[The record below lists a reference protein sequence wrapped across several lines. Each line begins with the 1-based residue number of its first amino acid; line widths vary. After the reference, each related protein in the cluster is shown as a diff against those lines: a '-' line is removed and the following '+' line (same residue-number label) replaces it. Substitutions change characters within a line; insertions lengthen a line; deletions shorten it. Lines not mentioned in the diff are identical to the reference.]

1 MSDSK
6 VGVATTLSKEEQE
19 GEVLMELFHR
29 GCLTVGHPLL
39 DGPFLHY
46 PLVVKKI
53 LELEGK
59 LAQAEAEKGHQSDE
73 YSKVMVQWSE
83 KLVAGEKEVKTLK
96 EKLAGYE
103 AAAPEVRALHA
114 ECQQVKARLHAFEQ
128 RYGARGDE
136 GGSDIVHLYN
146 QGIGHHRELEG
157 RVADLSNQLTRESAR
172 LMTATEEKDEALREV
187 LALRSML
194 DEALKLAII
203 KPKRCRKKK
212 AT

>member
-6 VGVATTLSKEEQE
+6 VGVATTLGKKEQREAAVGELLKQGVLVTMHPYVE
-19 GEVLMELFHR
+19 GV
-29 GCLTVGHPLL
+29 
-39 DGPFLHY
+39 FLHDQ
-46 PLVVKKI
+46 VVDDI
-53 LELEGK
+53 LELQGQ